1 MRKLLTFFILTLL
14 ATTATRAAIVT
25 GTIEFGSASGRVN
38 INSASVT
45 GDDNL
50 GNSWTITTAGTTSFT
65 PNAAYA
71 QVGSSNKPATSITF
85 TTTLPSSVTITSL
98 SAKFGGFSG
107 TAGTVTLKV
116 GNTTVGTGSLNQS
129 TDVYVNSSA
138 TATGTVLTVTVT
150 GISKGVRCYDI
161 NYSYEDGSSVVNEP
175 TFSLTDGTTYREA
188 KTLTMSCATTGAT
201 IYYTT
206 DGTIPSSSSTPYTT
220 TLSYDSNG
228 TYTVKAI
235 AIKNGVS
242 SEVAS
247 ITFTINLFEGEDFE
261 LVTDAGT
268 LSAGD
273 EIIFMSAASGEGRA
287 MSTTQ
292 NSNNRGA
299 TKELTI
305 TNNKVT
311 STVDTQVLTLEG
323 SSAGWYFN
331 TSDGYLYAASST
343 NNYLRTQATQDDNA
357 KATITIR
364 DSKAT
369 IIFQGENE
377 RNELRYNNGTQIYSC
392 YASTSTQP
400 NAYIFKK
407 VTSGTEQVATPTF
420 SPAAGTYNEAQNVTI
435 TCATGGA
442 TIYYT
447 TNGSDPTTSSS
458 VYSGPIAVSATTTI
472 KAMAVKTGM
481 TDSEVAT
488 ATYTIESASS
498 STCTATFIFNT
509 TAGLQALG
517 ITPTGQ
523 EFNLENNSYVTE
535 DVTLTSTDGSTATRV
550 WNVGNNVYDLR
561 IYKNGGSLT
570 LTVPSNCSITSIVF
584 AGSDLYLALA
594 DGCSGG
600 YNTNGTWT
608 GEASS
613 VTFNATATTKINTI
627 TVTYSK
633 TTPDVEY
640 PEVVGIAAFKQVEAG
655 TTVKLKL
662 TDESNARVLHVENGT
677 DGAVDAYVR
686 DNTGAIVLKGIKPN
700 CTMAYNQHLA
710 GWIVG
715 QHEVEATTGLP
726 QLIPV
731 ADTNTDELVIAEPVT
746 EAVTL
751 PVEIEMSDMDEKLA
765 DWATVRNVRMGGNGV
780 PEITDAFGASGYT
793 APYQG
798 ALVDVTG
805 IVTNGKIYPMTEDAG
820 YPLVTYVLDATQEF
834 TSPAT
839 TVADVP
845 LRWQRRFVAGQWTPV
860 TVPFAIDEF
869 DGTVMRYTSLS
880 DGGTTTTAGGSY
892 ATGQMNFSEVTSIE
906 PGVPYLVKPRDGY
919 NSMSFDNVT
928 ITTTAPA
935 TLSYTTR
942 GAVSGGSG
950 SPARSIAVDDTYS
963 MVGTYSPMTV
973 EEDNSNKLIVGGDV
987 VWAGNGNGNTVEGSS
1002 AYLNTPK
1009 NQAIKL
1015 NMGDGV
1021 IITGIDTIEA
1031 TETPARTGI
1040 YNLLGMKLPG
1050 DWESLPPGIYIV
1062 NGKKM
1067 VKQ

>member
-1 MRKLLTFFILTLL
+1 MQIYKRQ
-14 ATTATRAAIVT
+14 TAT
-25 GTIEFGSASGRVN
+25 
-38 INSASVT
+38 
-45 GDDNL
+45 
-50 GNSWTITTAGTTSFT
+50 
-65 PNAAYA
+65 P
-71 QVGSSNKPATSITF
+71 
-85 TTTLPSSVTITSL
+85 
-98 SAKFGGFSG
+98 
-107 TAGTVTLKV
+107 
-116 GNTTVGTGSLNQS
+116 
-129 TDVYVNSSA
+129 
-138 TATGTVLTVTVT
+138 
-150 GISKGVRCYDI
+150 
-161 NYSYEDGSSVVNEP
+161 EP
-175 TFSLTDGTTYREA
+175 E
-188 KTLTMSCATTGAT
+188 
-201 IYYTT
+201 YT
-206 DGTIPSSSSTPYTT
+206 
-220 TLSYDSNG
+220 
-228 TYTVKAI
+228 
-235 AIKNGVS
+235 
-242 SEVAS
+242 
-247 ITFTINLFEGEDFE
+247 
-261 LVTDAGT
+261 
-268 LSAGD
+268 
-273 EIIFMSAASGEGRA
+273 
-287 MSTTQ
+287 
-292 NSNNRGA
+292 
-299 TKELTI
+299 
-305 TNNKVT
+305 
-311 STVDTQVLTLEG
+311 
-323 SSAGWYFN
+323 
-331 TSDGYLYAASST
+331 
-343 NNYLRTQATQDDNA
+343 
-357 KATITIR
+357 
-364 DSKAT
+364 
-369 IIFQGENE
+369 
-377 RNELRYNNGTQIYSC
+377 
-392 YASTSTQP
+392 
-400 NAYIFKK
+400 
-407 VTSGTEQVATPTF
+407 
-420 SPAAGTYNEAQNVTI
+420 
-435 TCATGGA
+435 
-442 TIYYT
+442 
-447 TNGSDPTTSSS
+447 
-458 VYSGPIAVSATTTI
+458 
-472 KAMAVKTGM
+472 
-481 TDSEVAT
+481 
-488 ATYTIESASS
+488 
-498 STCTATFIFNT
+498 
-509 TAGLQALG
+509 
-517 ITPTGQ
+517 
-523 EFNLENNSYVTE
+523 
-535 DVTLTSTDGSTATRV
+535 
-550 WNVGNNVYDLR
+550 
-561 IYKNGGSLT
+561 
-570 LTVPSNCSITSIVF
+570 
-584 AGSDLYLALA
+584 
-594 DGCSGG
+594 
-600 YNTNGTWT
+600 
-608 GEASS
+608 
-613 VTFNATATTKINTI
+613 
-627 TVTYSK
+627 
-633 TTPDVEY
+633 
-640 PEVVGIAAFKQVEAG
+640 EVVGIAAFKQVEVG

-677 DGAVDAYVR
+677 GGAVDAYVR

-700 CTMAYNQHLA
+700 RTMAYNQHLA

-715 QHEVEATTGLP
+715 QHEVDATTGLP

-839 TVADVP
+839 TVANVP

-880 DGGTTTTAGGSY
+880 DGGTTTTANGSY

-950 SPARSIAVDDTYS
+950 APARAIAVDDTYS